1 MLGDKCGEGDVMNTR
16 KGLAVLGST
25 GSVGVNTLDVVTSHP
40 DQFDVITLAA
50 HSNLDLIEQQARQ
63 FRPRLAVLYDDEKAA
78 LLRQRLRGLDIEVDG
93 SIEGLCRAATY
104 SGVELLVSAVV
115 GAIGLLPT
123 IRAVTAG
130 IDVALANKETLVMA
144 GELVIRPD
152 KPNWGR
158 IIPVDSEH
166 NAIFQALHGHQRS
179 ALRRLLLT
187 ASGGPFRTWPS
198 EAMQHVSVAEALNHP
213 NWKMGRKI
221 TIDSATMMNKGLEVI
236 EAHHLFQVPVDQV
249 QVVVHPQSI
258 IHSMVEF
265 HDGSVL
271 AQLGIPDMRIP
282 ISYALAY
289 PERLPNA
296 LPPLNLFDIQTLHFY
311 PPDFQRFPCLQLAF
325 EAARAG
331 GTVPAVLNAA
341 NEVAVQAFLDET
353 IAFLDIPTVI
363 EATMAQHTPEPIMAA
378 EVAIQADRWARECA
392 MAAVKECAS
401 VRTVL

>member
-1 MLGDKCGEGDVMNTR
+1 MHSR

-25 GSVGVNTLDVVTSHP
+25 GSIGVNTLDVVASHP
-40 DQFDVITLAA
+40 DTFEVITLAA
-50 HSNLDLIEQQARQ
+50 HSNLDLIEQQARH
-63 FRPRLAVLYDDEKAA
+63 FRPRLAVLYDEEKATQ
-78 LLRQRLRGLDIEVDG
+78 LQRRLQGLDIDVDG
-93 SIEGLCRAATY
+93 GIEGLCRAATY
-104 SGVELLVSAVV
+104 AGVELLMSAVV

-123 IRAVTAG
+123 IRAVEAG

-144 GELVIRPD
+144 GDLVIRAD

-166 NAIFQALHGHQRS
+166 NAIFQALHGHHRS
-179 ALRRLLLT
+179 AIRRLLLT
-187 ASGGPFRTWPS
+187 ASGGPFRVWPS

-236 EAHHLFQVPVDQV
+236 EAHHLFQVPVEQV
-249 QVVVHPQSI
+249 QIVVHPQSI

-289 PERLPNA
+289 PERLPNT
-296 LPPLNLFDIQTLHFY
+296 LPSLNLFDIQTLNFY
-311 PPDFQRFPCLQLAF
+311 PPDFQRFPCLHLAF

-331 GTVPAVLNAA
+331 GTMPAVLNAA

-353 IAFLDIPTVI
+353 IAFLDIPAII
-363 EATMAQHTPEPIMAA
+363 ETTMTQHAPEPILDAD
-378 EVAIQADRWARECA
+378 VALQADRWARECA
-392 MAAVKECAS
+392 MEAVKECAS
-401 VRTVL
+401 LRTVL